1 MNFLGLDLP
10 PCLCPPAVA
19 VINAEAEERRARSG
33 DKTAS

>member
-1 MNFLGLDLP
+1 MNFLGLDRP
-10 PCLCPPAVA
+10 PCLWPPAVA